1 MAAVGH
7 SHWHVDIHIIHIQ
20 LVALN
25 QEQQNLK
32 NLQVLQAMLAHLLS
46 SRGHDEHITPVVHY
60 LLMKFRDQIK
70 DSALVLRLST
80 GLALTG

>member
-7 SHWHVDIHIIHIQ
+7 LHWHVDIHIQ

-32 NLQVLQAMLAHLLS
+32 NLQVL
-46 SRGHDEHITPVVHY
+46 
-60 LLMKFRDQIK
+60 
-70 DSALVLRLST
+70 
-80 GLALTG
+80 